1 MGFRMIVPKR
11 IKKKRTKD
19 GQEVL
24 RRLEEFL
31 KSDTVMKEPVEI
43 LCGFWEDQQNAI
55 TYQELRKAVKAGGL
69 TQETLKQWQQDYA
82 YLVKTKLTPMWEKAM
97 EVGALKQP
105 LVEAI
110 AGGFVVQ
117 TQTPGILSWLRQRG
131 AEFVTSCTTQQKEA
145 IAALVSKK
153 MIEGHTVDELARMI
167 RPCIG
172 LTKEQAKANARYYDH
187 VAATLK
193 EKFPTMR
200 PKTIQKRAQ
209 EAAGKYA
216 ERQHRARA
224 MTIAQTE
231 SAFAYNQGADE
242 GIRQA
247 QVQGL
252 IGKTKKR
259 WNTAGT
265 DSVCK
270 LCAELDGKEFEMDA
284 DFPLKGEPLFPGQH
298 KLPPAH
304 PRCGCAIE
312 YIEIEPPVPKD
323 IPEMKVKI
331 TGEDSFKEY
340 STEEIEEM
348 ARQTEEIVSK
358 HLSIPSK
365 WSGKMIVTDEGVR
378 EESGHVVHY
387 GKLWS
392 CDIVTKHETAP
403 AIIMHEQIHARSI
416 SYYGENI
423 YTQFF
428 NIEEATVQFM
438 TEEICRQNG
447 IEIIESDYYAIIN
460 SLKQIGRYIG
470 IYKTDYEFVKFVIK
484 MPVAKRLDWISSN
497 LYDTLGRDT
506 NATVEDYQN
515 WSDILNVLYTKR

>member
-24 RRLEEFL
+24 RCLEEFL
-31 KSDTVMKEPVEI
+31 KSDTVMEEPVEI

-110 AGGFVVQ
+110 AGGFVFQ
-117 TQTPGILSWLRQRG
+117 TQTPDILSWLRQRG

-231 SAFAYNQGADE
+231 SAFAYNHGADE

-252 IGKTKKR
+252 IGKTKKK

-270 LCAELDGKEFEMDA
+270 ICAELDGKEFEMDA

-312 YIEIEPPVPKD
+312 YIEIEPPKNIANNDISGIIKLTEMEQQALNHYFSFDSYVVNEKLRKNIELNLLEQLMVNNLDSALKKMPRYNGILSRSLYFGDKLAVDKFLENFEIGNKISFDEYISTTYAKELYNPDGEVQIFIKD
-323 IPEMKVKI
+323 AKNGRDVTSMNKQELEVLYERKS
-331 TGEDSFKEY
+331 EF
-340 STEEIEEM
+340 
-348 ARQTEEIVSK
+348 IVRN
-358 HLSIPSK
+358 
-365 WSGKMIVTDEGVR
+365 V
-378 EESGHVVHY
+378 VVHKDKWY
-387 GKLWS
+387 ILL
-392 CDIVTKHETAP
+392 
-403 AIIMHEQIHARSI
+403 
-416 SYYGENI
+416 
-423 YTQFF
+423 
-428 NIEEATVQFM
+428 EE
-438 TEEICRQNG
+438 
-447 IEIIESDYYAIIN
+447 
-460 SLKQIGRYIG
+460 
-470 IYKTDYEFVKFVIK
+470 YE
-484 MPVAKRLDWISSN
+484 D
-497 LYDTLGRDT
+497 
-506 NATVEDYQN
+506 E
-515 WSDILNVLYTKR
+515 